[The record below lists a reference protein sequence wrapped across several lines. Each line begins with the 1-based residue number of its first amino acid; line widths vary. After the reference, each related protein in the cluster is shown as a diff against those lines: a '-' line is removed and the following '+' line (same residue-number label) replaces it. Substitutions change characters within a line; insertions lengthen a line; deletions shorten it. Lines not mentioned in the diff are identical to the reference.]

1 MPTDG
6 APERPAR
13 IVLVGA
19 PGSGKGTQGVMLAK
33 HFGVP
38 YISTG
43 QLLRAAAAAGTASG
57 REIASYL
64 SRGDLVPDA
73 LIVTSLRDALANAG
87 PAAGYVLDGFPRT
100 VTQARRLGE
109 LLAPGAVIH
118 LVVPDAVARAR
129 VARRADPGRTDDDDE
144 AVVERRLRQFHDA
157 IGPILRYYR
166 DRGVLRTVDAD
177 RPPDAVHQAV
187 VDALADKWA

>member
-1 MPTDG
+1 
-6 APERPAR
+6 
-13 IVLVGA
+13 
-19 PGSGKGTQGVMLAK
+19 MLAK

-57 REIASYL
+57 REIASCL

-177 RPPDAVHQAV
+177 PPPDAVHQAV